1 MFLTIV
7 TKKDLK
13 YYYIN
18 INNMFIKAIL
28 IKDIYLILLKDIN
41 ITIKKILK
49 INKSFYK
56 FK

>member
-1 MFLTIV
+1 LFLTIV